1 MHVTRLYYFP
11 VWILEQFIVNVYI
24 NLVLHANANANVIVI
39 VNANADGNVYAY
51 VYVNEQCQCYWLNN
65 VNGFVCSG
73 FHICINA
80 ASIAVDVSISVLN
93 TFLHLM
99 YCVMC
104 LIFYSLWYRFCYKNA
119 VSLSTGCIVLAIWN
133 TYHFHLIKV
142 LSVTKMYYICH
153 RNVLYLS
160 LECTISVIGMYY
172 ISHRNVLYLS

>member
-24 NLVLHANANANVIVI
+24 NLVLHANANVMLLSLSMPMLTVMFISMFY
-39 VNANADGNVYAY
+39 VN

-65 VNGFVCSG
+65 VNGLVCSG

-80 ASIAVDVSISVLN
+80 ASIAVDISISILN

-104 LIFYSLWYRFCYKNA
+104 LIFYSLWYRFCYMNA

-160 LECTISVIGMYY
+160 
-172 ISHRNVLYLS
+172 